1 MFCKECGKAIEDDS
15 KFCKHCGKTIISEPN
30 SNQEISL
37 APVEIISQEKLVK
50 NNICCPLCKHIDS
63 IAKVSAVYSSGVSEG
78 SYSGTAVSFIT
89 PLSSNESSSVA
100 FTPVSMGGVNIS
112 GLSKRIAPLPEPRYP
127 SQLWFVIF
135 LILACLS
142 LSLIW
147 IMGLTLPFLVIFG
160 ALAVWQ
166 GVRISNKRKETKEYI
181 PIYEK
186 SMVSWNK
193 LYYCFRD
200 DIVFNPETNEYTS
213 PEKVYDLIS
222 NDIEINNSTPQA

>member
-15 KFCKHCGKTIISEPN
+15 KFCRHCRKMIISEPN
-30 SNQEISL
+30 SNQETSVI
-37 APVEIISQEKLVK
+37 PVEIISQEKLAK
-50 NNICCPLCKHIDS
+50 NNICCPLYKHIDS

-89 PLSSNESSSVA
+89 PFSPNESSSVA
-100 FTPVSMGGVNIS
+100 FTPVSMRGVNIS
-112 GLSKRIAPLPEPRYP
+112 ELSKRLAPPPEPQYP
-127 SQLWFVIF
+127 SRLWFVIF

-142 LSLIW
+142 LAFIW
-147 IMGLTLPFLVIFG
+147 VGGLTLPFLVIFG
-160 ALAVWQ
+160 ALAAWQ
-166 GVRISNKRKETKEYI
+166 GVSNSNKIKKIKEYI

-213 PEKVYDLIS
+213 PKKIYNLIS